1 MDDKQCDEL
10 RKKVSG
16 ESKDML
22 EAVKSLY
29 IEASEL
35 KSKGVDVSEQL
46 KILVK
51 TDVLLSG
58 TNPSN
63 ISQSRANLAT
73 VFGDLCFKK
82 KTLAQSKSIRGGIGV
97 LIFLTVVTGI
107 FFAIV
112 VPISIFVPDVPQ
124 SQSDDGSPIGMI
136 NTSLDFQIIL
146 APAYVYVWGI
156 MGTLSY
162 LLWACVTHIANKD
175 FDNYYVP
182 WFVLR
187 IPLGAIMA
195 AAIYF
200 VVVSGFVTLG
210 DKIEVESNIP
220 FIVLAFISGFSIR
233 YSMNTLDRVTNAIMP
248 NKQDVKTNI
257 TEPPKE
263 VT

>member
-1 MDDKQCDEL
+1 MAHENSDVSEL
-10 RKKVSG
+10 NNKIKELLKLEIGNKIQLEHLLNDFILKGKPLSKSDHDYVNKLFGKKISG
-16 ESKDML
+16 ESEEMKKN
-22 EAVKSLY
+22 VKSLY
-29 IEASEL
+29 IEASKL

-112 VPISIFVPDVPQ
+112 IPISIFVPDMPQ
-124 SQSDDGSPIGMI
+124 SQSDDGTPIGMI
-136 NTSLDFQIIL
+136 NTSLDFEIIL

-182 WFVLR
+182 FSVFFVKFNHIL
-187 IPLGAIMA
+187 I
-195 AAIYF
+195 
-200 VVVSGFVTLG
+200 
-210 DKIEVESNIP
+210 
-220 FIVLAFISGFSIR
+220 
-233 YSMNTLDRVTNAIMP
+233 
-248 NKQDVKTNI
+248 
-257 TEPPKE
+257 
-263 VT
+263 